1 MKMRFPI
8 WLVPLLCVLL
18 TVRVSAHL
26 GMPFVVLEGR
36 AGKFPVRVVVQEP
49 DVVPGLAQIGVRIL
63 EGEAKGVT
71 VLPLHWDTDRKGA
84 PRPDPAR
91 PVSGEPGLYEGELWF
106 MGAGAYGVVVE
117 VEGEGGG
124 TLVVPANSLATA
136 RTEMPGWMEV
146 LLAILGTLLIVG
158 WVCIG
163 YVTFRESTVAGEP
176 RGRWWRG
183 FLGAGLAAAV
193 AVAAVWGG
201 RRWWNVED
209 QGHDAK
215 VRAQQV
221 PLTVKADRTG
231 LEFGIEEPSW
241 RGRSGAWDLVP
252 DHGRL
257 MHAFVVGQG
266 PVPLFLHLHPES
278 SPEGIRRSEV
288 GDLPAGEYQVFVDV
302 THAMG
307 STQTLTNR
315 LVVSQPIVGGGFKD
329 PDDSRHEGRFSGVG
343 ESHPI
348 GDGRVVRLDLDG
360 RLRPREAVRL
370 VARFRE
376 SDDRPTLL
384 QPYLRMPGHAVVASE
399 DGTVFTHL
407 HPAGNLSMA
416 AARRFAL
423 RAGGDAAAKNADE
436 VCGDLG
442 ALPADVVGRLLAS
455 GEVTFPM
462 VFPKAGPY
470 WVWIQARIAGQVR
483 TAFFRLD
490 VPEG

>member
-1 MKMRFPI
+1 
-8 WLVPLLCVLL
+8 
-18 TVRVSAHL
+18 
-26 GMPFVVLEGR
+26 
-36 AGKFPVRVVVQEP
+36 
-49 DVVPGLAQIGVRIL
+49 
-63 EGEAKGVT
+63 
-71 VLPLHWDTDRKGA
+71 
-84 PRPDPAR
+84 
-91 PVSGEPGLYEGELWF
+91 
-106 MGAGAYGVVVE
+106 
-117 VEGEGGG
+117 
-124 TLVVPANSLATA
+124 
-136 RTEMPGWMEV
+136 
-146 LLAILGTLLIVG
+146 
-158 WVCIG
+158 
-163 YVTFRESTVAGEP
+163 
-176 RGRWWRG
+176 
-183 FLGAGLAAAV
+183 LAAGV

-348 GDGRVVRLDLDG
+348 GDGRVVRLDVDG

-376 SDDRPTLL
+376 SDDRPTRL